1 MVHILDLVDK
11 DLKITIICM
20 YYINIKNVYK
30 SIKDVKFD
38 IYKTV
43 KI

>member
-11 DLKITIICM
+11 DLKIIIICM
-20 YYINIKNVYK
+20 YYINIKKVYK

-38 IYKTV
+38 IYKIV
-43 KI
+43 KL